1 MSKVRLA
8 IIGCGGNSSGHA
20 RRMNQMD
27 EVQIIAT
34 CDVNT
39 DIANSYIDQNIPDLT
54 PRPVA
59 FDDVDSMLAET
70 QPDAVLISTPHTL
83 HFEHGM
89 KALESGCHVLME
101 KPMVTSA
108 EDAYTLAE
116 KVEETGKVFVIGYN
130 TPCSAN
136 FYYLREQI
144 RNQTFGKLE
153 LIVGYITQGWKNAT
167 MGAWRQK
174 PELSGG
180 GQAYDSGAHLL
191 NSLCWAVE
199 RNVGEVYAFTDNCD
213 TAVDV
218 NSSINVKFENGVL
231 ASIAISGNC
240 PSPGGT
246 HMAFIFDNGRVEI
259 DGWGGGWIRVY
270 EGSSHV
276 EEPPITEEMSA
287 GSPDDNFIDAI
298 LGRAESR
305 TSPLNGI
312 IQSELMD
319 AIYKSAETGMPARP
333 KRRSAD

>member
-39 DIANSYIDQNIPDLT
+39 DIANSYIDQNIPDLA

-136 FYYLREQI
+136 FYYIREQI

-174 PELSGG
+174 PELSG
-180 GQAYDSGAHLL
+180 
-191 NSLCWAVE
+191 
-199 RNVGEVYAFTDNCD
+199 
-213 TAVDV
+213 
-218 NSSINVKFENGVL
+218 
-231 ASIAISGNC
+231 
-240 PSPGGT
+240 
-246 HMAFIFDNGRVEI
+246 
-259 DGWGGGWIRVY
+259 
-270 EGSSHV
+270 
-276 EEPPITEEMSA
+276 
-287 GSPDDNFIDAI
+287 
-298 LGRAESR
+298 
-305 TSPLNGI
+305 
-312 IQSELMD
+312 
-319 AIYKSAETGMPARP
+319 
-333 KRRSAD
+333 